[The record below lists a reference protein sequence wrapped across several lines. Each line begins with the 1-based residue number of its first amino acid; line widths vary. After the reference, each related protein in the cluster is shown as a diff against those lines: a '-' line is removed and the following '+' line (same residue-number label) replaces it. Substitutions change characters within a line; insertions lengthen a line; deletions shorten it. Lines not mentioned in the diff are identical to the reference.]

1 MDHLNWR
8 KASRCGNS
16 TCVEIATGD
25 EGALMRDSKLPDSP
39 ILAFD
44 RHTWAGFLD
53 DIRAGALD
61 LR

>member
-1 MDHLNWR
+1 
-8 KASRCGNS
+8 
-16 TCVEIATGD
+16 
-25 EGALMRDSKLPDSP
+25 MRDGKLDDSP

-44 RHTWAGFLD
+44 RQAWTGFLD